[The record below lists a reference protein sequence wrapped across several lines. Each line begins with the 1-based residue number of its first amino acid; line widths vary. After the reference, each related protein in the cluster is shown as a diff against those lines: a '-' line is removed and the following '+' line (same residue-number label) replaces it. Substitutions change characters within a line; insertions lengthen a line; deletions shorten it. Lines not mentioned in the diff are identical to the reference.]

1 MTQDQQIRNIQ
12 RKLGLVVDGVDGKN
26 TWRAIHSSV
35 VGIPS
40 NQPVQTTHSTPPPE
54 DNYNSLCDVYG
65 QPGDESKLVRFTFP
79 YSMKLYGDTQIK
91 THRCHELVKPD
102 LEAILET
109 ARDELGMEFI
119 RKHHLDH
126 YDGCY
131 NYRKMR
137 GGSSMSRHSWGI
149 AIDIAAQ
156 YNGNRV
162 TKPRAEMPAEF
173 IEIFQRFGWKS
184 GGAAWGRDFMHF
196 QRTK

>member
-1 MTQDQQIRNIQ
+1 MTQDQQIRSVQ
-12 RKLGLVVDGVDGKN
+12 RKLGLIVDGIDGAN
-26 TWRAIHSSV
+26 TWRAIHSNI

-40 NQPVQTTHSTPPPE
+40 NQPTQTYKTPIPSDSYE
-54 DNYNSLCDVYG
+54 ALCKAYG
-65 QPGDESKLVRFTFP
+65 KPGDETKLVRFNFP
-79 YSMKLYGDTQIK
+79 YAMKLYGESPIT
-91 THRCHELVKPD
+91 THRCHKDCKAD

-109 ARDELGMEFI
+109 ARDELGMDFI
-119 RKHHLDH
+119 REHHLDH

-131 NYRKMR
+131 NYRSMR

-156 YNGNRV
+156 YNGNKVR
-162 TKPRAEMPAEF
+162 KPKAEMPPEF
-173 IEIFQRFGWKS
+173 IKIFQRFGWKS